1 MVFVGEPVIV
11 GEFVQ
16 VTMNCS
22 ELIGQVIDSTGVSTN
37 IINWYKD
44 GRKITNGSEFNV
56 VLSTDK
62 RLCIITDNLPAVRGQ
77 LGTTDGIYT
86 CEVCTDA
93 TMMNCMMNSTITNI
107 CGK

>member
-11 GEFVQ
+11 GQDVQ

-22 ELIGQVIDSTGVSTN
+22 ELIGQVIDGTGVSVN

-44 GRKITNGSEFNV
+44 GRKITNGSEINV

-62 RLCIITDNLPAVRGQ
+62 RLCIITYTLAAAGGQ
-77 LGTTDGIYT
+77 LETDNNYT
-86 CEVCTDA
+86 CEVCTDS
-93 TMMNCMMNSTITNI
+93 TMMNCMMNSTIVNI